1 MNETIDTAELVATNR
16 QLVAE
21 RDALKQRVT
30 ELEWLAGSDTGLSS
44 RAIWRFMVEGKTK
57 GADVPWDSAD
67 FGRCHR
73 LLLRFPKWRERLHEM
88 AVIDSWRPLVEAWPE
103 LEKLYVNDRHRQLY
117 ARLEQIRCEE
127 RL

>member
-1 MNETIDTAELVATNR
+1 MITYDEYEALE
-16 QLVAE
+16 AE

-44 RAIWRFMVEGKTK
+44 KAIWRFMVHGKTK

-88 AVIDSWRPLVEAWPE
+88 AVIGEWRPLVEAWPE
-103 LEKLYVNDRHRQLY
+103 LEKLYAEEKYRHLCGRLRQI
-117 ARLEQIRCEE
+117 AWRSP
-127 RL
+127 